1 MIRFVGVSFCLC
13 LTMPH
18 IRTYSLYTFVRN
30 FISHSLLFSYILSV
44 GCLSHAI
51 PLPTKLSI
59 FGSYGPESRMTQWC
73 TMAQMSASCIRHE
86 KKIMTHGYDYLFLVP
101 GKVPNNVYVFGL
113 FWVFS
118 IFISH
123 LKIYFLVK
131 YIHAFFI
138 IKRMILMSKLRV
150 SFGRSS
156 ITKH

>member
-1 MIRFVGVSFCLC
+1 MLNDVTYTHIFTVHICTQFYFTFTFIQLYTICRLSFTRNSITNETFDIRFIWSRIPNDP
-13 LTMPH
+13 M
-18 IRTYSLYTFVRN
+18 LY
-30 FISHSLLFSYILSV
+30 
-44 GCLSHAI
+44 
-51 PLPTKLSI
+51 
-59 FGSYGPESRMTQWC
+59 YGTNV
-73 TMAQMSASCIRHE
+73 CIMHE